1 MTRYALRAV
10 YADIIEEDELVHGF
24 SPPIEAMWVDTRT
37 CKVVFLVAHIHVA
50 VRIRYL
56 SERNTGEL
64 QLLHGV
70 QDREGHPQGKA
81 NAPMSRVCASTDAA
95 GAIVDRLPFI
105 LLGDDDGITE
115 P

>member
-24 SPPIEAMWVDTRT
+24 SGPIEGEEGEYTYVPS
-37 CKVVFLVAHIHVA
+37 LVADIHVV
-50 VRIRYL
+50 VRVRYL
-56 SERNTGEL
+56 AELNTSEL
-64 QLLHGV
+64 QLLHGA

-81 NAPMSRVCASTDAA
+81 NAPMNRGRASAHTA
-95 GAIVDRLPFI
+95 GAIVDHLPFI